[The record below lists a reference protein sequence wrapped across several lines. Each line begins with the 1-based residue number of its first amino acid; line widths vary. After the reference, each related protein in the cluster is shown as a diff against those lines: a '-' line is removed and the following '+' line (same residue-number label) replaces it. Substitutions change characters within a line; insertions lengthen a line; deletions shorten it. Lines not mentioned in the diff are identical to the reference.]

1 MAKRRQCKV
10 FSELDEAVRY
20 TTDMCLRGLW
30 AIERPLIRLFI
41 PDNKRP
47 TALINL
53 PNISTRRCNNVSHFK
68 HEMCPI
74 HFIFHFS
81 LRTLS
86 LCRFAQFRFS
96 LNRFCARPAFLPF
109 PFLPFSNLLFPIIY
123 TLVSPSNHLLYR
135 LCSTFPFPI
144 VSWIPD
150 SKAPHQFTC
159 LSYLTHS
166 NSVDSAYI
174 CCTVLW
180 VLIRHAIFVMYHYI
194 LWFIW
199 FIY

>member
-1 MAKRRQCKV
+1 MQSV
-10 FSELDEAVRY
+10 FRAGRGSSLHDRHVSQGPMSDWA
-20 TTDMCLRGLW
+20 TTHSTV
-30 AIERPLIRLFI
+30 FI

-74 HFIFHFS
+74 HFIVHFS

-96 LNRFCARPAFLPF
+96 LNRLCSSCIPSLPF
-109 PFLPFSNLLFPIIY
+109 PNLLLPSIY
-123 TLVSPSNHLLYR
+123 TLVSPSNYLLYC

-174 CCTVLW
+174 CCTVL
-180 VLIRHAIFVMYHYI
+180 
-194 LWFIW
+194 
-199 FIY
+199 